1 MTDGVAPAELAR
13 ELGVSQRRIRAFLRS
28 QWGKLDTWT
37 TRWVLTDEQITAV
50 RGHFAS
56 DDAKRPLADI
66 DVNDLLSQYAEI
78 LSELR
83 ARGVCRT
90 GNAPLG
96 DYAEYLAQSVYGGE
110 LAANS
115 AKSYDL
121 IDAAGRRV
129 QVKAR
134 TVSPQTSPSSVF
146 SVFRTFD
153 FDVAVFLVF
162 DQATYELMWAAE
174 LGPQEIEAA
183 ARWSS
188 HVNGRLLRVRKAREL
203 GVDVTAR
210 FDAASV

>member
-1 MTDGVAPAELAR
+1 M
-13 ELGVSQRRIRAFLRS
+13 
-28 QWGKLDTWT
+28 
-37 TRWVLTDEQITAV
+37 LTDEQITAV

>member
-1 MTDGVAPAELAR
+1 MTDGIAPAELAR
-13 ELGVSQRRIRAFLRS
+13 ELGASQRRIRAFLRS

-37 TRWVLTDEQITAV
+37 TRWVLTEEQITAV

-56 DDAKRPLADI
+56 DDAKRPLSDI

-153 FDVAVFLVF
+153 FDVALFLVF